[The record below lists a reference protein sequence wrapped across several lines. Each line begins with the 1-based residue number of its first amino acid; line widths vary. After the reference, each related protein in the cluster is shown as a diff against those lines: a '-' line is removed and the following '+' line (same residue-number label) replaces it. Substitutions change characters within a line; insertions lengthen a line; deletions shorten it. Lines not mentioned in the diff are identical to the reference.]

1 MKARVTPEQLRS
13 IPLFAGLSAAGL
25 ERVSRTCGELEAPDG
40 QVLALPDDPGSG
52 MFVILDGSVVVEVR
66 SGSFRLGE
74 GEVFGELAL
83 FAPDAARVARV
94 RAAGPVRC
102 LAIPREE
109 ALALVESEPK
119 LALALLG
126 IVSQRLVDARTV

>member
-1 MKARVTPEQLRS
+1 MTPDELRAIS
-13 IPLFAGLSAAGL
+13 LFAGVSDAGL
-25 ERVSRTCGELEAPDG
+25 ERISATCAEFEAPG
-40 QVLALPDDPGSG
+40 EQVLALPDDPGSG
-52 MFVILDGSVVVEVR
+52 MFVILDGAVTVEVR
-66 SGSFRLGE
+66 SGSLELGA

-102 LAIPREE
+102 LAIPRAE

-126 IVSQRLVDARTV
+126 VVSQRLVDARSS

>member
-1 MKARVTPEQLRS
+1 MTPEELRS
-13 IPLFAGLSAAGL
+13 LPLFAELSDTGLARISA
-25 ERVSRTCGELEAPDG
+25 TCAEVEAEPG

-52 MFVILDGSVVVEVR
+52 MFVILEGAVTVEMR
-66 SGSFRLGE
+66 SGSFELGA

-83 FAPDAARVARV
+83 FAPDAARIARV
-94 RAAGPVRC
+94 RAAGPMRC

-109 ALALVESEPK
+109 ALALVGSEPK

-126 IVSQRLVDARTV
+126 VVSQRLADARSV